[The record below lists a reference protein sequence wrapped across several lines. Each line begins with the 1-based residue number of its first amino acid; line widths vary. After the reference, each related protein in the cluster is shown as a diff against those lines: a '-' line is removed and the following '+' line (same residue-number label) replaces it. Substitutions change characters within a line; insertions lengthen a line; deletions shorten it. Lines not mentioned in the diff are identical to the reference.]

1 MAVIVANFFMR
12 FAWALTLLPEP
23 QTAGKSFY
31 TSLLFHLGPMVAAG
45 EVVRRMVWGFFRLEW
60 EQLEVFGSPM
70 LERVAIGQQQQASG
84 SADKGHGKATSSAA
98 DVPPAAADADG
109 GWVLTAPVVGA
120 LAAVVL
126 GAAPLDPA
134 ASARTRAR
142 FVEAVV
148 FALVVG
154 GIIVYAAMP
163 ELRMLLS

>member
-1 MAVIVANFFMR
+1 V
-12 FAWALTLLPEP
+12 
-23 QTAGKSFY
+23 
-31 TSLLFHLGPMVAAG
+31 
-45 EVVRRMVWGFFRLEW
+45 
-60 EQLEVFGSPM
+60 SP
-70 LERVAIGQQQQASG
+70 
-84 SADKGHGKATSSAA
+84 
-98 DVPPAAADADG
+98 AADADG
-109 GWVLTAPVVGA
+109 EWVLTAPVVGA

-126 GAAPLDPA
+126 GLAPLDPT

>member
-1 MAVIVANFFMR
+1 M
-12 FAWALTLLPEP
+12 
-23 QTAGKSFY
+23 
-31 TSLLFHLGPMVAAG
+31 
-45 EVVRRMVWGFFRLEW
+45 WGFFRLEW

-70 LERVAIGQQQQASG
+70 LERVAIGHQQQQQQASG
-84 SADKGHGKATSSAA
+84 PADKGHGKATSSAA
-98 DVPPAAADADG
+98 DVPPAAAAADADG

-126 GAAPLDPA
+126 GVAPLDPT